1 MHSLM
6 IAVFLLIGIASITIP
21 PLGGT
26 DNDYT
31 YLPPTE
37 VTAPFQPT
45 APLPTFTYEW
55 TKQ

>member
-1 MHSLM
+1 MHML
-6 IAVFLLIGIASITIP
+6 ALGVFLLIGLVTVS
-21 PLGGT
+21 PLGETPGG
-26 DNDYT
+26 YT

-45 APLPTFTYEW
+45 VPLPTFTYEW